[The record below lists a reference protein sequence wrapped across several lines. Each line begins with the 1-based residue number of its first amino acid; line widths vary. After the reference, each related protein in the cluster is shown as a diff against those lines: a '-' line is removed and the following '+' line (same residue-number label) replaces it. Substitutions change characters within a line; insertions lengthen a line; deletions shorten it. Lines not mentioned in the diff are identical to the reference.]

1 MRRAQIPVRP
11 FPGDGAALRYDPS
24 RSRAVGHRD
33 VAHVDGSCGR
43 WRSRCRSCRP
53 RLWEIAAAMLLVS
66 TGAVGDNTRYVAHV
80 FRRVAGHLLAVT
92 RSYLDVA
99 RRWCGCGRWHSAR
112 CRRLLSRCRA
122 PVGRYPIVVGTFLDA
137 ARVWEMPRG
146 PLPTSF
152 GALPG
157 PCWPLPGRSWYAS
170 SRAAA
175 VGDGTRHVAHVVRR
189 VAGLPC
195 AVAGRIRDV
204 SRVVHAVSAP
214 VLHAFFLPPTS
225 GVPTC
230 SVSHAFAGRPAES
243 RNSPEFS

>member
-1 MRRAQIPVRP
+1 MNDPWRCAARADR
-11 FPGDGAALRYDPS
+11 GARCAGLRFQS
-24 RSRAVGHRD
+24 KAV
-33 VAHVDGSCGR
+33 SGR
-43 WRSRCRSCRP
+43 WRRPSVRSFTLPGCGTSRCCSRRRELWEMAVACRSCRP

-146 PLPTSF
+146 TLPTSS

-175 VGDGTRHVAHVVRR
+175 VGDGTRHVAHVVRC
-189 VAGLPC
+189 VAGLPG
-195 AVAGRIRDV
+195 AVAGRLRDI
-204 SRVVHAVSAP
+204 SRVVHAV
-214 VLHAFFLPPTS
+214 
-225 GVPTC
+225 
-230 SVSHAFAGRPAES
+230 
-243 RNSPEFS
+243 

>member
-1 MRRAQIPVRP
+1 
-11 FPGDGAALRYDPS
+11 
-24 RSRAVGHRD
+24 
-33 VAHVDGSCGR
+33 
-43 WRSRCRSCRP
+43 
-53 RLWEIAAAMLLVS
+53 MLLVS

-80 FRRVAGHLLAVT
+80 FRRVAGHLLAAT

-146 PLPTSF
+146 TLPTSS

-170 SRAAA
+170 SRATA

-195 AVAGRIRDV
+195 AVTGRLRDI

-214 VLHAFFLPPTS
+214 VLHTFFFPPTS
-225 GVPTC
+225 GVPDVQSFSRVRGSNT
-230 SVSHAFAGRPAES
+230 HAGRDHPRTACAAPPHHRRGRS
-243 RNSPEFS
+243 SIVDSADRPTSGVSPRPRRGACFAANGGALCRGRGTSGTYHPKR